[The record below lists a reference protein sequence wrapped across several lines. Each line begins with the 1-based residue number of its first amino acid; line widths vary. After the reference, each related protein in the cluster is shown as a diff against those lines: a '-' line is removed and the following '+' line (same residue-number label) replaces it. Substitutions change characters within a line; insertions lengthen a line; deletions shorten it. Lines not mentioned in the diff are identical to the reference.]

1 MEERKHPKPRFR
13 GLQLSQ
19 EDQQALRRREREGP
33 LGMLFARR
41 IQALRLLDKGWTI
54 TLGRGGDGYIPPR
67 SAACSQPLP

>member
-1 MEERKHPKPRFR
+1 MGDERKQPRPRFT

-33 LGMLFARR
+33 LGMLVARR

-54 TLGRGGDGYIPPR
+54 TQV
-67 SAACSQPLP
+67 A